1 MDDRTKR
8 RLKELQKKK
17 RRQKVFIIKCML
29 ACAIMLVVLLMAH
42 LITRSMEDNQQDT
55 LAQNGNNGNS
65 ETNLGNNGN
74 SDGKEDTDNNGTE
87 EPVVTPDPNLPEDPV
102 ERLEYLANKNGISM
116 EEYPERL
123 IELLKKNPQ
132 TEEFVINYPTKK
144 EEVSDEPLA
153 ELIANPDE
161 IPMLFQWDMRW
172 GYYEYGGDV
181 LGLTGCGATCMSM
194 VASYLFQDP
203 NLTPVYMA
211 KFSTENKYV
220 IDGGGTTWAMMST
233 GAQKL
238 GLNVKEV
245 PLHMNT
251 VKQYLEEGHP
261 IICNVGPGYFTE
273 GGHYIVFTGWVDNM
287 LMIHDPNNKEY
298 SETLWKFS
306 DIQDQIKNM
315 WVYTR

>member
-1 MDDRTKR
+1 MDSKTR
-8 RLKELQKKK
+8 RKLNELKKKK
-17 RRQKVFIIKCML
+17 RKQKVFIIKCML
-29 ACAIMLVVLLMAH
+29 ACAIMLVVLLVAH
-42 LITRSMEDNQQDT
+42 LITRSMGDKNPQDVVS
-55 LAQNGNNGNS
+55 QNGGNTGDDLHS
-65 ETNLGNNGN
+65 ENDSSENQDGTNQP
-74 SDGKEDTDNNGTE
+74 E
-87 EPVVTPDPNLPEDPV
+87 VTPDPNLPEDPV
-102 ERLEYLANKNGISM
+102 ERLEYLAQKNGISM
-116 EEYPERL
+116 DEYPERL
-123 IELLKKNPQ
+123 VNLLAKNPQ

-144 EEVSDEPLA
+144 NEVSDEPLA

-172 GYYEYGGDV
+172 GYLEYGGDV

-211 KFSTENKYV
+211 KFSTENGYV

-233 GAQKL
+233 GAKEL

-298 SETLWKFS
+298 SETLWRFS

>member
-1 MDDRTKR
+1 MFGIA
-8 RLKELQKKK
+8 
-17 RRQKVFIIKCML
+17 VML
-29 ACAIMLVVLLMAH
+29 LVLLAAH
-42 LITRSMEDNQQDT
+42 LLTRSMDNKKEEDAS
-55 LAQNGNNGNS
+55 AQVGNNSEVDGSQDNTQPSETPGNS
-65 ETNLGNNGN
+65 E
-74 SDGKEDTDNNGTE
+74 DGSNE
-87 EPVVTPDPNLPEDPV
+87 EQEPEVTPDPNLPEDPV

-116 EEYPERL
+116 DEYPERL
-123 IELLKKNPQ
+123 LKLLAKNPE
-132 TEEFVINYPTKK
+132 TEEFVTNYPTKK
-144 EEVSDEPLA
+144 DEFTEEPLA
-153 ELIANPDE
+153 ELLANPDE

-172 GYYEYGGDV
+172 GYYVYGGDV

-203 NLTPVYMA
+203 NLTPIYMA

-220 IDGGGTTWAMMST
+220 IDGGGTTWDMMSK

-238 GLNVKEV
+238 GLTVKEV

-251 VKQYLEEGHP
+251 VKQHLEAGNP

-273 GGHYIVFTGWVDNM
+273 GGHYIVFVGWVDNM